1 MILTTTCISLFY
13 FPAFI
18 CKVTIPVL
26 LGICQAISA
35 NSSGSTPSDSELLCH
50 KQCKKC
56 SSDFRLK
63 SVKATYDNTDGATK
77 SKTSVFLTAVS
88 ASQLQTIVTQI
99 ESLVLSQSLPE
110 LDTIL
115 SELNQVNAVRQ
126 MKCRDHRD
134 PV

>member
-1 MILTTTCISLFY
+1 M
-13 FPAFI
+13 
-18 CKVTIPVL
+18 
-26 LGICQAISA
+26 
-35 NSSGSTPSDSELLCH
+35 
-50 KQCKKC
+50 
-56 SSDFRLK
+56 
-63 SVKATYDNTDGATK
+63 KATYDNTDGATK